1 MNFLNK
7 FKSFLLFILAS
18 TFFSVDQTYGEAVS
32 FNRDIRPILSS
43 KCFFCHGPS
52 EKSRKAKL
60 RLDIEENAFRQKD
73 GLAAFVRKSVEDS
86 EAWHRIT
93 SEDPDEVM
101 PPPEFKKELT
111 KAEINTIK
119 AWIEQ
124 GAKWEGHWAFIPV
137 NQTKEPKTELPQW
150 IRNPIDSFVLR
161 TLNDKNLT
169 PSPEA
174 DRRTLI
180 RRIYF
185 DLTGLPPTPAEI
197 NDFILDH
204 TPNAF
209 EKIVDRLLDSDAYAE
224 RMTLVWMDAARYGDT
239 SVFHDD
245 GPRDMWPWRDW
256 ILNAYKNN
264 MPFDQFTIEQLAGD
278 LLSNPT
284 DAQKIASGFNRN
296 HATTDEGGVIAEE
309 FRVEYVVDRVKTT
322 GNVWMGL
329 TMECAQC
336 HDHKYD
342 PISQEE
348 YFRFYAFY
356 NNNADP
362 GMQTRKGNTAPMV
375 EVITTERKKQLS
387 EANEEVE
394 KAVTALQDRRK
405 ESIQSFDLWR
415 ERTIKD
421 LKQNPDLLEPQGLIA
436 YLPFDQLNFETNST
450 AQGNQIK
457 TSCKLHQSPKSVK
470 QAKFSGGIKIE
481 NNAFA
486 ELPNFGDFEHDQA
499 FTMSAWI
506 KTSVQ
511 DLGGAIL
518 GKMNEGN
525 KHRGYDLWMDKG
537 RIGTHIVH
545 AWPDNALKVVSKK
558 RIPINKWV
566 HLCVSYSGKR
576 NPGAVEIYIDGAKQ
590 EKVTAMNTLQAKTI
604 KTDKPFRIG
613 RRFKSA
619 HLNGT
624 EIDDVRVYN
633 RNLSQ
638 EEVKTIMSLP
648 YSTSP
653 EPAGLTSGLNFDL
666 FEGNKTRDLANPNEN
681 FVLHGEAKQTQL
693 GQLRN
698 GFKIEKNGFL
708 ESKTAGVLE
717 HNQSFSWSLW
727 IKTPHN
733 LTGAILSK
741 MDESQKHRG
750 YDIWL
755 EGGKVGMH
763 LVNEF
768 PANALKAVTKKPIPA
783 NQWHHLTITYNGQN
797 KGSGLKVF
805 LNGKNQPLQVTHD
818 TLSQTISTS
827 KTFRIGRRFNGGS
840 TNGLEMDELRLYSR
854 VLTAPEIERL
864 GYIDPILPL
873 LQEESNSVNPA
884 QRNLLVDYYLNRH
897 EPGYKGILATVTQK
911 RKDLNQLKGQKLTSM
926 IMGDNPANKMRKT
939 YVLMRGQYAS
949 PDKSKEI
956 QPNTP
961 AFLPPMEKELP
972 KNRLGLA
979 KWLMNKNHPLTARVT
994 VNRYWQTIFGR
1005 PLVSTPGDF
1014 GSQGSW
1020 PSHPDLLTWLAKDF
1034 IDNQWNVKRT
1044 IKQMV
1049 MSSTYRQSSET
1060 RPVHLDKDPVNLY
1073 HARAPRFRLMG
1084 EFVRDNAL
1092 SISGLL
1098 NRAFGGP
1105 GVKPYQ
1111 PPGLWNEVSLNG
1123 GRRFVRDNGDKLYRR
1138 SMYTYWKRSAPHPG
1152 MMAFDTPTRETCT
1165 LQRQRT
1171 NTPMQALV
1179 TLNDE
1184 QFVEASRA
1192 FAERILKSPATS
1204 FPDRLDWA
1212 FELATGHP
1220 ADSIRKEVLKDAYS
1234 FQSKMF
1240 GKEPKRAD
1248 DLLKIG
1254 ETQRDSSIPPQEH
1267 ATWTVLAS
1275 MILNLDE
1282 TLNRE

>member
-1 MNFLNK
+1 MK
-7 FKSFLLFILAS
+7 LLHKTTLLSIIYVLLPHNGFAEKI
-18 TFFSVDQTYGEAVS
+18 S

-52 EKSRKAKL
+52 EKSRKADL
-60 RLDIEENAFRQKD
+60 RLDLEEEALGERD
-73 GLAAFVRKSVEDS
+73 GIAAFVRKSVEDS
-86 EAWHRIT
+86 EAWHRVI
-93 SEDPDEVM
+93 SEDPDEIM

-111 KAEINTIK
+111 KTEIKTIK
-119 AWIEQ
+119 AWIEE
-124 GAKWEGHWAFIPV
+124 GAEWEGHWAFMPV
-137 NQTKEPKTELPQW
+137 KQTQEPKTKLPNW
-150 IRNPIDSFVLR
+150 VRNPIDSFVLK
-161 TLNDKNLT
+161 THKDKGLS

-174 DRRTLI
+174 DRRTLL

-185 DLTGLPPTPAEI
+185 DLTGLPPTPDQI
-197 NDFILDH
+197 NEFLLDH

-209 EKIVDRLLDSDAYAE
+209 EKVVDRLLASDGYAE
-224 RMTLVWMDAARYGDT
+224 RMTLVWMDASRYGDT

-256 ILNAYKNN
+256 VLNAYKNN

-278 LLSNPT
+278 LLANST

-348 YFRFYAFY
+348 YFKFYAFY

-362 GMQTRKGNTAPMV
+362 GMQTRRGNTAPLV
-375 EVITTERKKQLS
+375 EVVTPERKTQI
-387 EANEEVE
+387 EMAT
-394 KAVTALQDRRK
+394 KAVDQAVVSMNMRRK
-405 ESIQSFDLWR
+405 ESVKSFDQWIEKTR
-415 ERTIKD
+415 NN
-421 LKQNPDLLEPQGLIA
+421 LKQNPDFLDPQGLIA
-436 YLPFDQLNFETNST
+436 YLPFDQLNFDSNST
-450 AQGNQIK
+450 IQGNK
-457 TSCKLHQSPKSVK
+457 TVTSCKLHQSPKAVRH
-470 QAKFSGGIKIE
+470 AKFSGGIKIE
-481 NNAFA
+481 NNAYA
-486 ELPNFGDFEHDQA
+486 EIPNFGDFEHNQA

-506 KTSVQ
+506 KTSVKN
-511 DLGGAIL
+511 LGGAIL

-525 KHRGYDLWMDKG
+525 KHRGYDLWMDAG
-537 RIGTHIVH
+537 RVGTHIIH
-545 AWPDNALKVVSKK
+545 AWPDNALKIVSKK
-558 RIPINKWV
+558 TIPVNKWV
-566 HLCVSYSGKR
+566 HLCVSYNGKR
-576 NPGAVEIYIDGAKQ
+576 NPGAVEIYIDGEKQ
-590 EKVTAMNTLQAKTI
+590 EKITASNTLKANTI
-604 KTDKPFRIG
+604 KTEKPFRIG
-613 RRFKSA
+613 RRFNSG
-619 HLNGT
+619 HVNDT
-624 EIDDVRVYN
+624 EIDEVRVYN
-633 RNLSQ
+633 RTLSI
-638 EEVKTIMSLP
+638 EEIKTIMSLP
-648 YSTSP
+648 YNNSP
-653 EPAGLTSGLNFDL
+653 EPQGLTCGLSFDT
-666 FEGNKTRDLANPNEN
+666 FEGNNTKDLGKNGQI
-681 FVLHGEAKQTQL
+681 FTLHGKAKQTPVGKL
-693 GQLRN
+693 LSGL
-698 GFKIEKNGFL
+698 KIEKNGYL
-708 ESKTAGVLE
+708 ESKTSGILE

-727 IKTPHN
+727 VKTPNN
-733 LTGAILSK
+733 LSGAILSK

-763 LVNEF
+763 IVNEF

-783 NQWHHLTITYNGQN
+783 NQWHHLTITYNGKN
-797 KGSGLKVF
+797 KGSGLKVY
-805 LNGKNQPLQVTHD
+805 LNGINQPMQVTHN
-818 TLSQTISTS
+818 TLSKTISTP
-827 KTFRIGRRFNGGS
+827 KAFRIGRRFNGAS
-840 TNGLEMDELRLYSR
+840 TNGVEIDEIRLYSR
-854 VLTAPEIERL
+854 VLNTHEIDRL
-864 GYIDPILPL
+864 GYIDPVLPL
-873 LQEESNSVNPA
+873 LKYEPKEVNPA

-897 EPGYKGILATVTQK
+897 DPGFKEILASVTQK
-911 RKDLNQLKGQKLTSM
+911 RKDLNQLKSKKLTSM
-926 IMGDNPANKMRKT
+926 IMGDNPPNKMRKT

-956 QPNTP
+956 LPDTP
-961 AFLPPMEKELP
+961 AFLPPMKKDLP

-979 KWLMNKNHPLTARVT
+979 KWLVDENHPLTARVT

-1020 PSHPDLLTWLAKDF
+1020 PSHPDLLSWLAKDF
-1034 IDNQWNVKRT
+1034 IDNKWNVKRT

-1060 RPVHLDKDPVNLY
+1060 GPVHMEKDPVNLY

-1092 SISGLL
+1092 SLSGLL
-1098 NRAFGGP
+1098 NRTFGGP

-1123 GRRFVRDNGDKLYRR
+1123 GRRFVRDNGEKLYRR

-1192 FAERILKSPATS
+1192 FAQRILKSSAKS
-1204 FPDRLDWA
+1204 FSDRIDLA
-1212 FELATGHP
+1212 FELATGRP
-1220 ADSIRKEVLKDAYS
+1220 ADSMRKEVLKDAYS
-1234 FQSKMF
+1234 YQNKIFRT
-1240 GKEPKRAD
+1240 EPTRAN

-1254 ETQRDSSIPPQEH
+1254 ETPRDSSIPPQEH

>member
-1 MNFLNK
+1 MLRESL
-7 FKSFLLFILAS
+7 SFI
-18 TFFSVDQTYGEAVS
+18 TIFSLICLSPFSNRAFSAEIS

-60 RLDIEENAFRQKD
+60 RLDIEEEAFREKD
-73 GLAAFVRKSVEDS
+73 EIAAFVRNSLEDS

-93 SEDPDEVM
+93 SDDPDEVM

-111 KAEINTIK
+111 KVEINTIK

-137 NQTKEPKTELPQW
+137 NKQQEPKTEMPQW
-150 IRNPIDSFVLR
+150 IRNPIDSFVLK
-161 TLNDKNLT
+161 TLKQKDLH

-174 DRRTLI
+174 DRRTLL

-185 DLTGLPPTPAEI
+185 DMTGLPPTPEEI
-197 NDFILDH
+197 NDFLLDH
-204 TPNAF
+204 SPQAY
-209 EKIVDRLLDSDAYAE
+209 EKVVDRLLASDAYAE

-256 ILNAYKNN
+256 ILNAYKSN

-278 LLSNPT
+278 LLPSPS

-296 HATTDEGGVIAEE
+296 HATTDEGGVIPEE

-348 YFRFYAFY
+348 YFKFYAFY

-362 GMQTRKGNTAPMV
+362 GMQTRRGNTAPMV
-375 EVITTERKKQLS
+375 EVITPKRKKQLS
-387 EANEEVE
+387 EANQAVEV
-394 KAVTALQDRRK
+394 ASSSLQRRRK
-405 ESIQSFDLWR
+405 ESLKSFDQW
-415 ERTIKD
+415 TQQTK
-421 LKQNPDLLEPQGLIA
+421 KQLEENPQVLDPQGLVA
-436 YLPFDQLNFETNST
+436 HLPFDQLNLEN
-450 AQGNQIK
+450 N
-457 TSCKLHQSPKSVK
+457 TSKVGLKGAPSCILHHSPKSIK

-481 NNAFA
+481 NNSFA
-486 ELPNFGDFEHDQA
+486 ELPNFGDFEHNQA
-499 FTMSAWI
+499 FSMSAWI
-506 KTSVQ
+506 KTSQ
-511 DLGGAIL
+511 KNLGGAIL
-518 GKMNEGN
+518 SKMNEGN
-525 KHRGYDLWMDKG
+525 QFRGYDLWLDAG
-537 RIGTHIVH
+537 RPGTHIVH
-545 AWPDNALKVVSKK
+545 AWPDNALKIVSKK
-558 RIPINKWV
+558 TIPANKWV
-566 HLCVSYSGKR
+566 HLCVTYSGQR
-576 NPGAVEIYIDGAKQ
+576 NANAVEIYMDGTKQ
-590 EKVTAMNTLQAKTI
+590 EKIIATNTLKANTI

-619 HLNGT
+619 QVNGT
-624 EIDDVRVYN
+624 EIDEVRVYN
-633 RNLSQ
+633 RTLSL
-638 EEVKTIMSLP
+638 EEIKVIMSLP
-648 YSTSP
+648 YQSIP
-653 EPAGLTSGLNFDL
+653 EPSGLTAGLTFDS
-666 FEGNKTRDLANPNEN
+666 FEGNKTNDIAKPSRDL
-681 FVLHGEAKQTQL
+681 VLHGGAKQTEL
-693 GQLRN
+693 GKSRN
-698 GFKIEKNGFL
+698 GLKIENNGFL
-708 ESKTAGVLE
+708 ESTQIGKLE
-717 HNQSFSWSLW
+717 HNQSFSWSVW
-727 IKTPHN
+727 IKTPKN

-763 LVNEF
+763 IVNEF
-768 PANALKAVTKKPIPA
+768 PDNALKAVSKKPIPV
-783 NQWHHLTITYNGQN
+783 NQWHHLTITYDGKN
-797 KGSGLKVF
+797 KGNGLKVY
-805 LNGKNQPLQVTHD
+805 LNGKTQPMEVTHD
-818 TLSQTISTS
+818 SLTKTISTS
-827 KTFRIGRRFNGGS
+827 KAFRIGRRFNGSS

-854 VLTAPEIERL
+854 VLSTREIDRL

-873 LQEESNSVNPA
+873 IKQEPKHLNPA
-884 QRNLLVDYYLNRH
+884 QRNLVIDYYLNRH
-897 EPGYKGILATVTQK
+897 DPGYKQTLATVTKK
-911 RKDLNQLKGQKLTSM
+911 RQDLNALKNKKLTSM
-926 IMGDNPANKMRKT
+926 IMGDNPPNKMRKT

-949 PDKSKEI
+949 PDESKEI
-956 QPNTP
+956 LPDTP
-961 AFLPPMEKELP
+961 SFLPPMKKDLP

-979 KWLMNKNHPLTARVT
+979 KWLMDKDHPLTARVT

-1020 PSHPDLLTWLAKDF
+1020 PSHPDLLSWLAKDF
-1034 IDNQWNVKRT
+1034 IDHNWNVKRT

-1060 RPVHLDKDPVNLY
+1060 RAVHMEKDPVNLY

-1092 SISGLL
+1092 SLSGLL
-1098 NRAFGGP
+1098 NRTFGGP

-1123 GRRFVRDNGDKLYRR
+1123 GLRFVRDNGDKLYRR

-1152 MMAFDTPTRETCT
+1152 MMAFDTPSRETCT

-1192 FAERILKSPATS
+1192 FAQRILKSPAKS
-1204 FPDRLDWA
+1204 FSDRLDFA
-1212 FELATGHP
+1212 FELATGRP
-1220 ADSIRKEVLKDAYS
+1220 ADSIRKEVLRDAHSY
-1234 FQSKMF
+1234 QSKIF
-1240 GKEPKRAD
+1240 QAEPKRAV

-1254 ETQRDSSIPPQEH
+1254 ETSRDSSIPAQEH

>member
-1 MNFLNK
+1 MFKTKLSFITFLSL
-7 FKSFLLFILAS
+7 FFTCLLS
-18 TFFSVDQTYGEAVS
+18 QKGFSAEVS

-60 RLDIEENAFRQKD
+60 RLDLEEEAFHERD
-73 GLAAFVRKSVEDS
+73 EIAAFARNSLENS
-86 EAWHRIT
+86 EAWHRII
-93 SEDPDEVM
+93 SDDPDEVM

-111 KAEINTIK
+111 KGEINTIK

-137 NQTKEPKTELPQW
+137 NEAKEPKTALPKW
-150 IRNPIDSFVLR
+150 IRNPIDSFVLK
-161 TLNDKNLT
+161 TLNDKKLE

-174 DRRTLI
+174 NRRTLI
-180 RRIYF
+180 RRVYF
-185 DLTGLPPTPAEI
+185 DLTGLPPTPEEI
-197 NDFILDH
+197 NEFLLDH

-209 EKIVDRLLDSDAYAE
+209 EKVVDRLLDSDAYAE

-256 ILNAYKNN
+256 ILHAYKTN

-278 LLSNPT
+278 LLPNSTN
-284 DAQKIASGFNRN
+284 AQKIASGFNRN

-348 YFRFYAFY
+348 YFKFYAFY

-362 GMQTRKGNTAPMV
+362 GMQTRRGNTAPTV
-375 EVITTERKKQLS
+375 EVVTPERKKLLT
-387 EANEEVE
+387 EASKGVDT
-394 KAVTALQDRRK
+394 AVAALQNRRK
-405 ESIQSFDLWR
+405 ESIKSFDQWR
-415 ERTIKD
+415 EKTKSE
-421 LKQNPDLLEPQGLIA
+421 LKQNPELLDPQGLIA

-450 AQGNQIK
+450 TLGNKVK
-457 TSCKLHQSPKSVK
+457 TTCLLHQSPKSVK

-506 KTSVQ
+506 KTSVKN
-511 DLGGAIL
+511 LGGAIL
-518 GKMNEGN
+518 SKMNEGN
-525 KHRGYDLWMDKG
+525 KHRGYDLWMDGG
-537 RIGTHIVH
+537 RVGTHIIH
-545 AWPDNALKVVSKK
+545 AWPENALKVVSKK
-558 RIPINKWV
+558 IIPVNKWV

-576 NPGAVEIYIDGAKQ
+576 NPGAVEIYIDGEKQ
-590 EKVTAMNTLQAKTI
+590 EKITAQNTLKANTI

-613 RRFKSA
+613 RRFNSGQV
-619 HLNGT
+619 NGT
-624 EIDDVRVYN
+624 EIDEVRIYD
-633 RNLSQ
+633 RSLSN
-638 EEVKTIMSLP
+638 EEILAIMSLP
-648 YSTSP
+648 YKNFP
-653 EPAGLTSGLNFDL
+653 EPTGLITGLTFDS
-666 FEGNKTRDLANPNEN
+666 FEGNSTKDFANSNKA
-681 FVLHGEAKQTQL
+681 FRVHGAAKQIPVGKL
-693 GQLRN
+693 LS

-708 ESKTAGVLE
+708 ESKTAGTLE

-727 IKTPHN
+727 IKTPSN
-733 LTGAILSK
+733 LSGAILSK
-741 MDESQKHRG
+741 MDETQKHRG

-763 LVNEF
+763 IVNEF
-768 PANALKAVTKKPIPA
+768 PTNALKAVTQKPIPA
-783 NQWHHLTITYNGQN
+783 NQWHHLTVTYNGKN

-805 LNGKNQPLQVTHD
+805 LNGKSQPMEVTHD
-818 TLSQTISTS
+818 TLTKTILTS
-827 KTFRIGRRFNGGS
+827 NTFRIGRRFNGSS
-840 TNGLEMDELRLYSR
+840 TNGLEIDELRLYSR
-854 VLTAPEIERL
+854 VLTSGEIERL

-873 LQEESNSVNPA
+873 LKKESKNINPA
-884 QRNLLVDYYLNRH
+884 QRNLLIDYYLNRH
-897 EPGYKGILATVTQK
+897 EPGYKEILATVTQR
-911 RKDLNQLKGQKLTSM
+911 RKNLNQLKTNKITSM

-956 QPNTP
+956 LPDTP
-961 AFLPPMEKELP
+961 AFLPRMGKELP

-979 KWLMNKNHPLTARVT
+979 KWLMDKNHPLTARVT

-1020 PSHPDLLTWLAKDF
+1020 PTHPDLLTWLAKDF
-1034 IDNQWNVKRT
+1034 IDNKWNVKRT

-1060 RPVHLDKDPVNLY
+1060 RPIHIEKDPVNLY

-1092 SISGLL
+1092 SLSGLL
-1098 NRAFGGP
+1098 NRTFGGP
-1105 GVKPYQ
+1105 GVKTYQ

-1123 GRRFVRDNGDKLYRR
+1123 GLRFVRDNGDKLYRR

-1184 QFVEASRA
+1184 QFVEASRG
-1192 FAERILKSPATS
+1192 FAQRILKSPAKS
-1204 FPDRLDWA
+1204 FSDRLNWA

-1220 ADSIRKEVLKDAYS
+1220 ANSIRKNVLKDTYS
-1234 FQSKMF
+1234 FQSKIF
-1240 GKEPKRAD
+1240 EKEPKRAD

-1254 ETQRDSSIPPQEH
+1254 ESPRDTSIPPKEH